1 MSSSP
6 AKSASFPSPGK
17 IPGPQGVKGSSG
29 GGAAASANAGGVPF
43 GNSNAHRLQNE
54 LTPEQQ
60 ADIAEA
66 FALLDVDGCG
76 TIHAKD
82 LKVALRALGYEP
94 HRDKVKKLVSEVDRE
109 SMSNTLMAKEFEHIL
124 KTKFFEQDNEEEIDI
139 AFPLFTQGK
148 GDFITI
154 EDLRRVAAEIGE
166 GGLDD
171 DVLEEMVREADVLDH
186 DGKISRDEFFRVM
199 KRQNAYSSAGPH

>member
-1 MSSSP
+1 MATSP
-6 AKSASFPSPGK
+6 SKLPSPGK
-17 IPGPQGVKGSSG
+17 VPGPQGGSNNNKS
-29 GGAAASANAGGVPF
+29 GAAAASSSGVPF

-66 FALLDVDGCG
+66 FKLLDVDGCG

-94 HRDKVKKLVSEVDRE
+94 HKDKVKKLVSEVDRE
-109 SMSNTLMAKEFEHIL
+109 SMSNTLMAEEFEKIL
-124 KTKFFEQDNEEEIDI
+124 KAKFFEQDNEEEIDI

-148 GDFITI
+148 SDFISI
-154 EDLRRVAAEIGE
+154 DDLRRIAAEIGE
-166 GGLDD
+166 AGLGD
-171 DVLEEMVREADVLDH
+171 DVLEEMIREADVLDH
-186 DGKISRDEFFRVM
+186 DGRISKEEFFRVM
-199 KRQNAYSSAGPH
+199 KRGNAYTSNQ

>member
-1 MSSSP
+1 MSSP
-6 AKSASFPSPGK
+6 AKSIPSPGK
-17 IPGPQGVKGSSG
+17 VPAPQNA
-29 GGAAASANAGGVPF
+29 GGAKSGAASANNNASGVPF

-54 LTPEQQ
+54 LTAEQK

-66 FALLDVDGCG
+66 FKLLDVDGCG

-94 HRDKVKKLVSEVDRE
+94 HKDKVKKLVSEVDRE
-109 SMSNTLMAKEFEHIL
+109 SMSNTLMQDEFEKIL
-124 KTKFFEQDNEEEIDI
+124 KNKFFEQDNEEEIDI

-148 GDFITI
+148 SDFITV
-154 EDLRRVAAEIGE
+154 EDLRRIAAEIGE

-171 DVLEEMVREADVLDH
+171 DVLEEMIREADVLDH
-186 DGKISRDEFFRVM
+186 DGRISKDEFFRVM
-199 KRQNAYSSAGPH
+199 KRGNAYSSNGSG